1 MPAERPTEEQ
11 LINWLNKDL
20 NNWGRWGDSD
30 QKGTLNHLSDE
41 KTKSALSLVEDG
53 KKVSCAIDISYEH
66 QPDVQRPPVHFM
78 VRTGFDHKAG
88 EPKERQVAM
97 DFFGL
102 VFHGHSVTHVDSLA
116 HFFWDDKMYNGFPMT
131 DVSTDEGASTNNILA
146 GSGGIITRGVLVDA
160 PHVRGTDLVERG
172 DGVGIADI
180 EKAETEC
187 GFKVEKGDVLLM
199 RTGQLGDR
207 KKTGGVNVWEKG
219 SAGPKPEILP
229 FMHEREIA
237 VMGSDTGNDVAPTG
251 YEKFTNPVH
260 QVGIV
265 GMGLW
270 ILDNAWL
277 DDLADECKHRGRW
290 QFAITI
296 NPLRIPNA
304 TGSPVNPIAI
314 F

>member
-11 LINWLNKDL
+11 LISWLNKDL
-20 NNWGRWGDSD
+20 NNWGRWGDDD
-30 QKGTLNHLSDE
+30 QKGTLNHLSDA
-41 KTKSALSLVEDG
+41 KTKAAMSLVEDG
-53 KKVSCAIDISYEH
+53 NTVSCALDVSYAH
-66 QPDVQRPPVHFM
+66 APDVPRPPLHYM
-78 VRTGFDHKAG
+78 VRTGYDTKEG

-97 DFFGL
+97 DFFGII
-102 VFHGHSVTHVDSLA
+102 FHGHTVTHVDSLA
-116 HFFWDDKMYNGFPMT
+116 HFFWDDKMYNGFPMS
-131 DVSTDEGASTNNILA
+131 DVSTDEGARTNNVLA
-146 GSGGIITRGVLVDA
+146 GGGGIVTRGVLVDA
-160 PHVRGTDLVERG
+160 PYLRGIELVERG
-172 DGVGIADI
+172 DGVGMADI
-180 EKAETEC
+180 EKAEAEC
-187 GFKVEKGDVLLM
+187 GFRVEKGDVLLM
-199 RTGQLGDR
+199 RTGQLGER
-207 KKTGGVNVWEKG
+207 KRTGGVNVWEKG

-237 VMGSDTGNDVAPTG
+237 VMGSDSGNDVIPTG
-251 YEKFTNPVH
+251 YDKFTNPVH

-277 DDLADECKHRGRW
+277 DDLADECRRRGRW
-290 QFAITI
+290 EFAITI